1 MTRAGTSIVTSR
13 ACTWV
18 RVSSCAIAHGSLIVS
33 IAQSGTVSQ
42 PNPLAPNGQTVVV
55 PNTDVNVTEAKGG
68 LIPFAEM
75 PTVEK
80 VAAALNSIGA
90 SPRDIVA
97 IFQSLKQAGAL
108 QAELQVR

>member
-1 MTRAGTSIVTSR
+1 
-13 ACTWV
+13 
-18 RVSSCAIAHGSLIVS
+18 
-33 IAQSGTVSQ
+33 
-42 PNPLAPNGQTVVV
+42 V

>member
-1 MTRAGTSIVTSR
+1 
-13 ACTWV
+13 
-18 RVSSCAIAHGSLIVS
+18 
-33 IAQSGTVSQ
+33 
-42 PNPLAPNGQTVVV
+42 
-55 PNTDVNVTEAKGG
+55 
-68 LIPFAEM
+68 M